1 MFHLLA
7 FACLA
12 WGFAANDFSVLY
24 VATNSSALLPLH
36 YRLAGGVGG
45 GGAHE
50 GSLLLWSLILSGWTL
65 AVAAKSRS
73 LPPEVSARVL
83 AVLGFIAAGFLCFML
98 FTSNPFARL
107 LPAALAGRDLNPL
120 LQDIG
125 LIVHPPILYMGYVGL
140 AVPFAFAV
148 AALAEG
154 RVDAA
159 WTRWTRPWTTVAWT
173 FLTLG
178 IAGGSWW
185 AYYELGWGGWWFWDP
200 VENASFIPWLVATA
214 LIHSLAVAEKCDTF
228 KAWTVLLAIFGFSL
242 SLLGTFIVRSGVLV
256 SVHAFASDPA
266 RGVFILAF
274 LALVVGGALA
284 LYAWRAGR
292 VTGAGRFAILS
303 RETMLL
309 ANNVLLTAAAA
320 AVLLGTLYPL
330 LLDSLGLGQISVGRP
345 YFDRVFV
352 PLMVPLAGVL
362 AFGMLARWKRD
373 RAARLARLLAAAFV
387 AAAAGAA
394 AAALFVHSAAAALG
408 AGLALWIACST
419 LRAVAE
425 RVRRP
430 RDLLRLPR
438 GFLGMS
444 LAHVGFAAS
453 LAGVCFVTVLEV
465 EEVVRLAPGESATVS
480 GHEFRFRGVR
490 DVAGPNYRAVRGE
503 NRGHPGGA
511 SGRPPRPREAHLLQ
525 SVAAD
530 DGGRDRPRPHPRPL
544 RRPRR
549 AARRRGVVRSAALQA
564 VRALDLARGDPHGLR
579 RRPRR
584 DGPALPAPGD
594 SRRQRGSTSRPPR
607 QGLHRTRPGAHLRGT
622 TRKEAVSFR
631 DVNWKACKIHPP
643 TARARTSASASRSGQ
658 HLLVDAI
665 GGLGHAERGVGP
677 LRGEILAL
685 DVEPDPDHLAG
696 RPGPLAN
703 EPVQGA
709 IDAAT
714 SKVGPHV
721 HALDPPQPAVPPIAP
736 LEGDKEGARD
746 LAS

>member
-1 MFHLLA
+1 MIPELGHFALILALLTALVLAVAPFAGAVRGSLRWMAVAPSAAAGLFVFHLLA

-12 WGFAANDFSVLY
+12 WAFAANDFSVLY
-24 VATNSSALLPLH
+24 VATNSSSLLPLH
-36 YRLAGGVGG
+36 YRIAAVW
-45 GGAHE
+45 GAHE

-107 LPAALAGRDLNPL
+107 LPAALGGRDLNPL

-125 LIVHPPILYMGYVGL
+125 LIVHPPVLYMGYVGL

-214 LIHSLAVAEKCDTF
+214 LIHSLAVAEKRDTF

-256 SVHAFASDPA
+256 SVHAFANDPA

-274 LALVVGGALA
+274 LALVVGGALV
-284 LYAWRAGR
+284 LYAWRAAR
-292 VTGAGRFAILS
+292 VAGVGRFAVCS

-330 LLDSLGLGQISVGRP
+330 IMDSLGLGQISVGRP

-362 AFGMLARWKRD
+362 AFGMLARWTRD
-373 RAARLARLLAAAFV
+373 RAARLARLLAAVFV
-387 AAAAGAA
+387 AAAAGAI
-394 AAALFVHSAAAALG
+394 AAALLAHSAAAALG
-408 AGLALWIACST
+408 TGLALWIVCST
-419 LRAVAE
+419 LRAVAA

-444 LAHVGFAAS
+444 FAHVGFAAT
-453 LAGVCFVTVLEV
+453 LTGVCFVTVLEV
-465 EEVVRLAPGESATVS
+465 EEVVRLAPGESATVA
-480 GHEFRFRGVR
+480 GHEFRFGGVR
-490 DVAGPNYRAVRGE
+490 DVAGPNYRAIQAEIEVSRAGRPIARLAPEKRTYFSQSQPMTEAGIDPGLTRDLYAALGE
-503 NRGHPGGA
+503 PLGGGA
-511 SGRPPRPREAHLLQ
+511 W
-525 SVAAD
+525 SV
-530 DGGRDRPRPHPRPL
+530 RLHYKPF
-544 RRPRR
+544 
-549 AARRRGVVRSAALQA
+549 VRWIWL
-564 VRALDLARGDPHGLR
+564 
-579 RRPRR
+579 
-584 DGPALPAPGD
+584 
-594 SRRQRGSTSRPPR
+594 
-607 QGLHRTRPGAHLRGT
+607 GAILM
-622 TRKEAVSFR
+622 
-631 DVNWKACKIHPP
+631 
-643 TARARTSASASRSGQ
+643 
-658 HLLVDAI
+658 AI
-665 GGLGHAERGVGP
+665 GGILAATDRRYRRRAPDSGRADP
-677 LRGEILAL
+677 LRTLLAT
-685 DVEPDPDHLAG
+685 DPTAPTG
-696 RPGPLAN
+696 
-703 EPVQGA
+703 
-709 IDAAT
+709 
-714 SKVGPHV
+714 K
-721 HALDPPQPAVPPIAP
+721 HA
-736 LEGDKEGARD
+736 
-746 LAS
+746 

>member
-1 MFHLLA
+1 MIPELGHFALILALLTALVLAVAPFAGAQRGDPRWMAVAPSAAAGLFVFHLLA

-24 VATNSSALLPLH
+24 VATNSNALLPLH
-36 YRLAGGVGG
+36 YRIAAVW
-45 GGAHE
+45 GAHE

-65 AVAAKSRS
+65 AVAARSRS

-107 LPAALAGRDLNPL
+107 LPAAIEGRDLNPL

-125 LIVHPPILYMGYVGL
+125 LIVHPPVLYMGYVGL

-214 LIHSLAVAEKCDTF
+214 LIHSLAVAEKRDTF

-274 LALVVGGALA
+274 LALVVGGALV
-284 LYAWRAGR
+284 LYAWRATRLAG
-292 VTGAGRFAILS
+292 VGRFAICS

-309 ANNVLLTAAAA
+309 TNNVLLTAAAA

-330 LLDSLGLGQISVGRP
+330 IMDSLGLGQISVGRP

-352 PLMVPLAGVL
+352 PLMVPLAGFL

-373 RAARLARLLAAAFV
+373 RAGRLARLLAAVFAAAIAGGIV
-387 AAAAGAA
+387 AALLA
-394 AAALFVHSAAAALG
+394 HSAAAALG

-419 LRAVAE
+419 LRAIMA

-453 LAGVCFVTVLEV
+453 LTGVCFVTVLEV
-465 EEVVRLAPGESATVS
+465 EEVVRLAPGDSATVA

-490 DVAGPNYRAVRGE
+490 DVAGPNYRAIRAEIEVTRGGRPVARLAPE
-503 NRGHPGGA
+503 KRTYFSQSQPMTEAGIDPGLTRDLYAALGEPLGGGA
-511 SGRPPRPREAHLLQ
+511 W
-525 SVAAD
+525 SVRLHYKPFVRWIWLGAILMALGGVLAAT
-530 DGGRDRPRPHPRPL
+530 DRRYRRRAPAAAGEDPL
-544 RRPRR
+544 RTLLAEDR
-549 AARRRGVVRSAALQA
+549 AAPTPE
-564 VRALDLARGDPHGLR
+564 RA
-579 RRPRR
+579 
-584 DGPALPAPGD
+584 
-594 SRRQRGSTSRPPR
+594 
-607 QGLHRTRPGAHLRGT
+607 
-622 TRKEAVSFR
+622 
-631 DVNWKACKIHPP
+631 
-643 TARARTSASASRSGQ
+643 
-658 HLLVDAI
+658 
-665 GGLGHAERGVGP
+665 
-677 LRGEILAL
+677 
-685 DVEPDPDHLAG
+685 
-696 RPGPLAN
+696 
-703 EPVQGA
+703 
-709 IDAAT
+709 
-714 SKVGPHV
+714 
-721 HALDPPQPAVPPIAP
+721 
-736 LEGDKEGARD
+736 
-746 LAS
+746 

>member
-1 MFHLLA
+1 MIPELGHFALILALLTALVLAVAPFAGAVRGDLRWMAVAPSAAAGLFVFHLLA

-12 WGFAANDFSVLY
+12 WAFAANDFSVLY

-36 YRLAGGVGG
+36 YRLAAVW
-45 GGAHE
+45 GAHE

-214 LIHSLAVAEKCDTF
+214 LIHSLAVAEKRDAF

-274 LALVVGGALA
+274 LALVVGGAFA

-292 VTGAGRFAILS
+292 VAGVGRFAILS

-309 ANNVLLTAAAA
+309 ANNVLLTAAAT

-352 PLMVPLAGVL
+352 PLMVPLAAVL

-373 RAARLARLLAAAFV
+373 RLARLARLLAAVFV
-387 AAAAGAA
+387 AAAAGAI
-394 AAALFVHSAAAALG
+394 AAALLAHSAAAALG

-503 NRGHPGGA
+503 IEVIREGRRVARLAPEKRTYFSQSQPMTEAGIDPGLTRDLYAALGEPLGDGAWSVRLHYKPFVRWIWLGAILMAFGGVLAATDRRYRRRSSTASHP
-511 SGRPPRPREAHLLQ
+511 
-525 SVAAD
+525 D
-530 DGGRDRPRPHPRPL
+530 PL
-544 RRPRR
+544 RTLLAKDPAAPVPEPR
-549 AARRRGVVRSAALQA
+549 
-564 VRALDLARGDPHGLR
+564 
-579 RRPRR
+579 
-584 DGPALPAPGD
+584 
-594 SRRQRGSTSRPPR
+594 
-607 QGLHRTRPGAHLRGT
+607 
-622 TRKEAVSFR
+622 
-631 DVNWKACKIHPP
+631 
-643 TARARTSASASRSGQ
+643 
-658 HLLVDAI
+658 
-665 GGLGHAERGVGP
+665 
-677 LRGEILAL
+677 
-685 DVEPDPDHLAG
+685 
-696 RPGPLAN
+696 
-703 EPVQGA
+703 
-709 IDAAT
+709 
-714 SKVGPHV
+714 
-721 HALDPPQPAVPPIAP
+721 
-736 LEGDKEGARD
+736 
-746 LAS
+746 

>member
-1 MFHLLA
+1 MIPELGHFALILALLTALVLAVAPFAGAMRGDPRWMAVAPSAAAGLFVFHLLA

-12 WGFAANDFSVLY
+12 WAFAANDFSVLY
-24 VATNSSALLPLH
+24 VATNSNALLPLH
-36 YRLAGGVGG
+36 YRIAAVW
-45 GGAHE
+45 GAHE

-83 AVLGFIAAGFLCFML
+83 AVLGFIAVGFLCFML

-120 LQDIG
+120 LQDVG
-125 LIVHPPILYMGYVGL
+125 LIVHPPVLYMGYVGL

-154 RVDAA
+154 RADAA

-214 LIHSLAVAEKCDTF
+214 LIHSLAVAEKRDTF
-228 KAWTVLLAIFGFSL
+228 KAWTILLAIFGFSL

-274 LALVVGGALA
+274 LALVVGGALV
-284 LYAWRAGR
+284 LYAWRAAR
-292 VTGAGRFAILS
+292 VAGVGRFAILS

-330 LLDSLGLGQISVGRP
+330 LMDSLGLGQISVGRP

-362 AFGMLARWKRD
+362 AVGMLARWKRD
-373 RAARLARLLAAAFV
+373 RAGRLARLLAAVF
-387 AAAAGAA
+387 AAAVAGGI
-394 AAALFVHSAAAALG
+394 AAALLAHSAAAALG

-419 LRAVAE
+419 LRAVAV

-465 EEVVRLAPGESATVS
+465 EEVVRLAPDESATVA
-480 GHEFRFRGVR
+480 GYEFRFRGVR
-490 DVAGPNYRAVRGE
+490 DVAGPNYRAIRAEIEVTRE
-503 NRGHPGGA
+503 
-511 SGRPPRPREAHLLQ
+511 GRPVARLAPEKRTYFSQSQPMTEAGIDPGLTRDLYAALGEPLGEGAW
-525 SVAAD
+525 SVRLHYKPFVRWIWLGAIIMAFGGVLAAT
-530 DGGRDRPRPHPRPL
+530 DRRYRRRATADAAGEDPL
-544 RRPRR
+544 RTLL
-549 AARRRGVVRSAALQA
+549 VR
-564 VRALDLARGDPHGLR
+564 
-579 RRPRR
+579 
-584 DGPALPAPGD
+584 
-594 SRRQRGSTSRPPR
+594 
-607 QGLHRTRPGAHLRGT
+607 
-622 TRKEAVSFR
+622 E
-631 DVNWKACKIHPP
+631 P
-643 TARARTSASASRSGQ
+643 TAPTPERA
-658 HLLVDAI
+658 
-665 GGLGHAERGVGP
+665 
-677 LRGEILAL
+677 
-685 DVEPDPDHLAG
+685 
-696 RPGPLAN
+696 
-703 EPVQGA
+703 
-709 IDAAT
+709 
-714 SKVGPHV
+714 
-721 HALDPPQPAVPPIAP
+721 
-736 LEGDKEGARD
+736 
-746 LAS
+746 

>member
-1 MFHLLA
+1 MIPELGHFALILALLTALVLAVAPFAGAVRGSLRWMAVAPSAAAGLFVFHLFA

-12 WGFAANDFSVLY
+12 WAFAANDFSVLY
-24 VATNSSALLPLH
+24 VATNSNALLPLH
-36 YRLAGGVGG
+36 YRIAAVW
-45 GGAHE
+45 GAHE
-50 GSLLLWSLILSGWTL
+50 GSLLLWSLILSAWTL

-120 LQDIG
+120 LQDVG
-125 LIVHPPILYMGYVGL
+125 LIVHPPVLYMGYVGL

-154 RVDAA
+154 RADAA

-214 LIHSLAVAEKCDTF
+214 LIHSLAVAEKRDTF
-228 KAWTVLLAIFGFSL
+228 KAWTILLAIFGFSL

-274 LALVVGGALA
+274 LALVVGGALV
-284 LYAWRAGR
+284 LYAWRAAR
-292 VTGAGRFAILS
+292 VAGVGRFAILS

-373 RAARLARLLAAAFV
+373 RAARLARLLAAVFVASAAGAV
-387 AAAAGAA
+387 AAALLA
-394 AAALFVHSAAAALG
+394 HSAAAALG

-419 LRAVAE
+419 LRAIAG

-465 EEVVRLAPGESATVS
+465 EEVVRLAPGESATVA

-490 DVAGPNYRAVRGE
+490 DVAGPNYRAIQGE
-503 NRGHPGGA
+503 IEVTRE
-511 SGRPPRPREAHLLQ
+511 GRPVARLAPEKRTYFSQSQPMTEAGIDPGLTRDLYAALGEPLGNGAW
-525 SVAAD
+525 SVRLHYKPFVRWIWLGAIIMAFGGVLAATD
-530 DGGRDRPRPHPRPL
+530 RRYRRRATAAGGEDPL
-544 RRPRR
+544 RTLL
-549 AARRRGVVRSAALQA
+549 ARESAA
-564 VRALDLARGDPHGLR
+564 
-579 RRPRR
+579 
-584 DGPALPAPGD
+584 
-594 SRRQRGSTSRPPR
+594 
-607 QGLHRTRPGAHLRGT
+607 
-622 TRKEAVSFR
+622 
-631 DVNWKACKIHPP
+631 
-643 TARARTSASASRSGQ
+643 
-658 HLLVDAI
+658 
-665 GGLGHAERGVGP
+665 
-677 LRGEILAL
+677 
-685 DVEPDPDHLAG
+685 
-696 RPGPLAN
+696 PGPERA
-703 EPVQGA
+703 
-709 IDAAT
+709 
-714 SKVGPHV
+714 
-721 HALDPPQPAVPPIAP
+721 
-736 LEGDKEGARD
+736 
-746 LAS
+746 

>member
-1 MFHLLA
+1 MIPELGHFALILALLTALVLAVAPFAGAGRGDPRWMAVAPSAAAGLFVFHLLA

-24 VATNSSALLPLH
+24 VATNSNALLPLH
-36 YRLAGGVGG
+36 YRIAAVW
-45 GGAHE
+45 GAHE

-65 AVAAKSRS
+65 AVAARSRS

-107 LPAALAGRDLNPL
+107 LPAAIEGRDLNPL

-125 LIVHPPILYMGYVGL
+125 LIVHPPVLYMGYVGL

-214 LIHSLAVAEKCDTF
+214 LIHSLAVAEKRDTF

-274 LALVVGGALA
+274 LALVVGGALV
-284 LYAWRAGR
+284 LYAWRAAR
-292 VTGAGRFAILS
+292 VAGVGRFAVCS

-330 LLDSLGLGQISVGRP
+330 LMDSLGLGQISVGRP

-373 RAARLARLLAAAFV
+373 RAGRLARLLAAVFAAAVAGGIV
-387 AAAAGAA
+387 AALLA
-394 AAALFVHSAAAALG
+394 HSAAAALG

-419 LRAVAE
+419 LRAITA

-444 LAHVGFAAS
+444 LAHVGFAAT
-453 LAGVCFVTVLEV
+453 LTGVCFVTVLEV
-465 EEVVRLAPGESATVS
+465 EEVVRLAPGDSATVA

-490 DVAGPNYRAVRGE
+490 DVAGPNYRAIRAEIEVTRG
-503 NRGHPGGA
+503 G
-511 SGRPPRPREAHLLQ
+511 
-525 SVAAD
+525 
-530 DGGRDRPRPHPRPL
+530 
-544 RRPRR
+544 
-549 AARRRGVVRSAALQA
+549 VRS
-564 VRALDLARGDPHGLR
+564 RASP
-579 RRPRR
+579 PKS
-584 DGPALPAPGD
+584 AP
-594 SRRQRGSTSRPPR
+594 T
-607 QGLHRTRPGAHLRGT
+607 
-622 TRKEAVSFR
+622 
-631 DVNWKACKIHPP
+631 
-643 TARARTSASASRSGQ
+643 SASRS
-658 HLLVDAI
+658 
-665 GGLGHAERGVGP
+665 P
-677 LRGEILAL
+677 
-685 DVEPDPDHLAG
+685 
-696 RPGPLAN
+696 
-703 EPVQGA
+703 
-709 IDAAT
+709 
-714 SKVGPHV
+714 
-721 HALDPPQPAVPPIAP
+721 
-736 LEGDKEGARD
+736 
-746 LAS
+746 

>member
-1 MFHLLA
+1 MIPELGHFALILALLTSLVLAVAPFAGAVRSDPRWMAVAPSAAAGLFAFHLLA
-7 FACLA
+7 FGCLA
-12 WGFAANDFSVLY
+12 WAFAANDFSVLY
-24 VATNSSALLPLH
+24 VATNSNALLPLH
-36 YRLAGGVGG
+36 YRIAAVW
-45 GGAHE
+45 GAHE

-65 AVAAKSRS
+65 AVAARSRS

-83 AVLGFIAAGFLCFML
+83 AVLGFVAAGFLCFML

-107 LPAALAGRDLNPL
+107 LPAAVVGRDLNPL
-120 LQDIG
+120 LQDVG
-125 LIVHPPILYMGYVGL
+125 LIVHPPVLYMGYVGL

-214 LIHSLAVAEKCDTF
+214 LIHSLAVAEKRDTF

-256 SVHAFASDPA
+256 SVHAFANDPA

-274 LALVVGGALA
+274 LALVVGGALV
-284 LYAWRAGR
+284 LYAWRAAR
-292 VTGAGRFAILS
+292 VAGIGRFAVCS

-330 LLDSLGLGQISVGRP
+330 LMDSLDLGQISVGRP

-352 PLMVPLAGVL
+352 PLMIPLAGVL

-373 RAARLARLLAAAFV
+373 RAGRLARLLAAVFATAVAGGIV
-387 AAAAGAA
+387 AALLA
-394 AAALFVHSAAAALG
+394 HSAAAALG
-408 AGLALWIACST
+408 AALALWVACST
-419 LRAVAE
+419 LRAIAA

-453 LAGVCFVTVLEV
+453 LTGVCFVTVLEV
-465 EEVVRLAPGESATVS
+465 EEVVRLAPDESATVA
-480 GHEFRFRGVR
+480 GYEFRFQGVR
-490 DVAGPNYRAVRGE
+490 DVAGPNYRALQAEIEVTRGGRSVARLAPE
-503 NRGHPGGA
+503 KRTYFSQSQPMTEAGIDPGLTRDLYAALGEPLGGGA
-511 SGRPPRPREAHLLQ
+511 WSVRLHYKPFVRWIWLGAILMALGGVLAATDGRYRRRAPIA
-525 SVAAD
+525 
-530 DGGRDRPRPHPRPL
+530 GGEDPL
-544 RRPRR
+544 R
-549 AARRRGVVRSAALQA
+549 
-564 VRALDLARGDPHGLR
+564 
-579 RRPRR
+579 
-584 DGPALPAPGD
+584 
-594 SRRQRGSTSRPPR
+594 T
-607 QGLHRTRPGAHLRGT
+607 
-622 TRKEAVSFR
+622 
-631 DVNWKACKIHPP
+631 
-643 TARARTSASASRSGQ
+643 
-658 HLLVDAI
+658 LLVED
-665 GGLGHAERGVGP
+665 
-677 LRGEILAL
+677 
-685 DVEPDPDHLAG
+685 
-696 RPGPLAN
+696 
-703 EPVQGA
+703 
-709 IDAAT
+709 
-714 SKVGPHV
+714 
-721 HALDPPQPAVPPIAP
+721 PAVPTPERA
-736 LEGDKEGARD
+736 
-746 LAS
+746 